1 MREKMISVLLA
12 VGMVLSLLAGCA
24 SGNPAGNGE
33 DPEGREKEV
42 SATADASEQ
51 VTLPAAVETTEAMVP
66 ETMPVDTVPVSTE
79 SAPEETVPPTTEP
92 PATEPPVTE
101 GAEENNLTPEQRNS
115 INMVNYITMLNQE
128 INAARG
134 NRMYLDSVKDSLRN
148 DLLPGAI
155 DAKTQAQI
163 NALWTTIDQ
172 YRMVSVKRERLEYIY
187 EQNKAQAL
195 REAMPGPMD
204 LLKVV
209 KAAQSGHILEAVA
222 SVLYMPVDAITS
234 YDRVSTQAD
243 LNYLQGDWEL
253 EDAEAEALSASQL
266 DLLNYTIEMV
276 RENKLDDLALNEYAV
291 RDFVKWA
298 NEDNLVRKIRW
309 LEENE
314 KTYREFRMYWLVL
327 AQSYYETKDYGK
339 CLSATDKYEQVATH
353 IFNEDHDFAE
363 TLPMVIVAAKYV
375 MTEEEYIAYAEKYL
389 EVILENCGKEN
400 WDVRYFAAQVYIDLS
415 AITANKDYL
424 EKAYQIAYANVNEL
438 VDEQDAL
445 NHAYMAEITEE
456 VAEKDATK
464 REKQE
469 IKEYNKY
476 IKEKRKRELPPVSE
490 AFYLNCELLFAL
502 AEELGISDS
511 EKQVIDATIHENGQR
526 IFLTETLDNRF
537 WASTSKESINSNDI
551 AIEFD
556 GEKIV
561 IPANCLTE
569 RFTVTVSVSDGTVI
583 SDWKVEK
590 VERAKNSADCSDFR
604 VTLTSEAAEDHEY
617 AAGDTITITV
627 IPASDAPNNVIEFRY
642 KVEEKTVMGFIK
654 DIEMKRVILI
664 R

>member
-1 MREKMISVLLA
+1 MALFSVRYCL
-12 VGMVLSLLAGCA
+12 
-24 SGNPAGNGE
+24 
-33 DPEGREKEV
+33 
-42 SATADASEQ
+42 
-51 VTLPAAVETTEAMVP
+51 
-66 ETMPVDTVPVSTE
+66 
-79 SAPEETVPPTTEP
+79 
-92 PATEPPVTE
+92 
-101 GAEENNLTPEQRNS
+101 
-115 INMVNYITMLNQE
+115 
-128 INAARG
+128 
-134 NRMYLDSVKDSLRN
+134 
-148 DLLPGAI
+148 
-155 DAKTQAQI
+155 
-163 NALWTTIDQ
+163 
-172 YRMVSVKRERLEYIY
+172 
-187 EQNKAQAL
+187 
-195 REAMPGPMD
+195 
-204 LLKVV
+204 
-209 KAAQSGHILEAVA
+209 
-222 SVLYMPVDAITS
+222 
-234 YDRVSTQAD
+234 
-243 LNYLQGDWEL
+243 
-253 EDAEAEALSASQL
+253 
-266 DLLNYTIEMV
+266 
-276 RENKLDDLALNEYAV
+276 
-291 RDFVKWA
+291 
-298 NEDNLVRKIRW
+298 RKIKW

-327 AQSYYETKDYGK
+327 AQSYYEEGNYGK
-339 CLSATDKYEQVATH
+339 CLSAIEKYEQVATR

-363 TLPMVIVAAKYV
+363 TLPMAIVAAKYV

-604 VTLTSEAAEDHEY
+604 VNLTSEAAEDHEY